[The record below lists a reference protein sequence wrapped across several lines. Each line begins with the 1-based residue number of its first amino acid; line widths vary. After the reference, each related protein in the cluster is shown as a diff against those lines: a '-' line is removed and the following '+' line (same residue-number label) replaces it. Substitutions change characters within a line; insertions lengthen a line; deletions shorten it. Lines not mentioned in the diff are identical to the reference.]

1 MEKDWLKINGMHDGA
16 SPIIF
21 AFAAKLRAEMTVPEK
36 ILWVYLKDKP
46 MGFKFRRQHPIG
58 RYVLDFY
65 CHKKR
70 LSIEIDGK
78 NHDDLAQF
86 VNDVERTGYLNRIG
100 IKEIRFKNEDIL
112 HNIDKIKLSINH
124 ETYRTI
130 TSPL

>member
-16 SPIIF
+16 SPKIF
-21 AFAAKLRAEMTVPEK
+21 AFAAKLRAKMTVPEK

-124 ETYRTI
+124 E
-130 TSPL
+130 L

>member
-1 MEKDWLKINGMHDGA
+1 MEKNWLKINGMHDGA
-16 SPIIF
+16 SPKTF

-124 ETYRTI
+124 E
-130 TSPL
+130 L